1 METIITRDSDIVREY
16 IAALDARERGLS
28 PFGRLAATVKFAG
41 LRQELAKE
49 HLETTHE
56 DLEALNREIDERL
69 NRNLVRRIES
79 RRWGARIV
87 AFLTIVVG
95 QQLALAAVLAV
106 TALFVRFAPI
116 PARWNKLLPHDD
128 PAFLAVFCF
137 MFFFATPLLALLV
150 LSGGNYLRSFRVT
163 VPITLGL
170 IGLSIL
176 GTYLVLRGKPNPV
189 LKPSSLSQL
198 ARDRGINVLSYNQWV
213 DEKWLLKD
221 PKFQTDYERFLRNGP
236 GRWVTSRI
244 GADDASWQNGLHVI
258 NEYLDGG
265 SDPNSF
271 RAWLKYYMDRNRIY
285 SEDRLDEEVRAFTD
299 SGDQRLLGIWQV
311 QPFLKERDERDYRAY
326 LGSINRSLKRWGLA
340 ELGLLALIL
349 IAAVVLGPMLTGSR
363 SPRLIGRFGGRSG
376 PDGDLSER
384 AGEVRISSGRYSFP
398 EKKEITSPP
407 FFDTPFK
414 ILSRVH
420 RSFITLSV
428 SAVILAFALWGVVY
442 AASLGSANE
451 DVGSQ
456 TALMRDYL
464 IFGGY
469 SGEPADAGLV
479 AVGASNEDAAPGQEQ
494 PPFNYASMAIWP
506 PAIGGDSALP
516 KGQAASSI
524 LNARL
529 LDVEQRLDDNDFD
542 TAKKIKDLNRL
553 VISQA
558 GQIETLRILSQQMQQ
573 SATPLPQQLQDL
585 DARTAAAEDRAAQAL
600 GDVAAAKQQVAGL
613 DKQVSAKVEEA
624 DSKAT
629 HAAEAAAKVA
639 EDTST
644 LMTRAEALEK
654 ELDRRARQIEAQTE
668 ELGNRTTSLKT
679 REDELNKLESIA
691 FGSILS
697 EMREETQDLDKRSQ
711 SSIYRVFNKGEARQL
726 VQSLQR
732 RIGEMAV
739 ALTQMKSKET
749 QTYLTQLDELSK
761 QVEAISKRV
770 K

>member
-1 METIITRDSDIVREY
+1 
-16 IAALDARERGLS
+16 
-28 PFGRLAATVKFAG
+28 
-41 LRQELAKE
+41 
-49 HLETTHE
+49 
-56 DLEALNREIDERL
+56 
-69 NRNLVRRIES
+69 
-79 RRWGARIV
+79 
-87 AFLTIVVG
+87 
-95 QQLALAAVLAV
+95 
-106 TALFVRFAPI
+106 
-116 PARWNKLLPHDD
+116 
-128 PAFLAVFCF
+128 
-137 MFFFATPLLALLV
+137 
-150 LSGGNYLRSFRVT
+150 
-163 VPITLGL
+163 
-170 IGLSIL
+170 
-176 GTYLVLRGKPNPV
+176 
-189 LKPSSLSQL
+189 
-198 ARDRGINVLSYNQWV
+198 
-213 DEKWLLKD
+213 
-221 PKFQTDYERFLRNGP
+221 
-236 GRWVTSRI
+236 
-244 GADDASWQNGLHVI
+244 
-258 NEYLDGG
+258 
-265 SDPNSF
+265 
-271 RAWLKYYMDRNRIY
+271 
-285 SEDRLDEEVRAFTD
+285 
-299 SGDQRLLGIWQV
+299 
-311 QPFLKERDERDYRAY
+311 
-326 LGSINRSLKRWGLA
+326 
-340 ELGLLALIL
+340 
-349 IAAVVLGPMLTGSR
+349 
-363 SPRLIGRFGGRSG
+363 
-376 PDGDLSER
+376 
-384 AGEVRISSGRYSFP
+384 
-398 EKKEITSPP
+398 
-407 FFDTPFK
+407 
-414 ILSRVH
+414 
-420 RSFITLSV
+420 
-428 SAVILAFALWGVVY
+428 
-442 AASLGSANE
+442 
-451 DVGSQ
+451 
-456 TALMRDYL
+456 
-464 IFGGY
+464 
-469 SGEPADAGLV
+469 
-479 AVGASNEDAAPGQEQ
+479 
-494 PPFNYASMAIWP
+494 MAIWP
-506 PAIGGDSALP
+506 PAIGGDIALP